1 MSTFELFVLGLA
13 LALDSFSVTISNSFA
28 YPHETRARLMLMP
41 LAFGVF
47 QAGMP
52 VLGYVLGGL
61 AADLIQRYSGIVAMI
76 ILGVIGANMIREG
89 VETLRSDEQ
98 TSAQKGRL
106 GIGTILI
113 QAVATAI
120 DAFAVGVELRAADV
134 VLLEAVSIIGVT
146 TFACCVV
153 ALLIGRRAGERLG
166 DAAEV
171 VGGIVLI
178 CIGLKQ
184 LLF

>member
-13 LALDSFSVTISNSFA
+13 LALDSFSVTISNSIV

-41 LAFGVF
+41 IAFGVF

-52 VLGYVLGGL
+52 VLGYVLSGL
-61 AADLIQRYSGIVAMI
+61 AAELIQRYSGIVAMV
-76 ILGVIGANMIREG
+76 ILGIIGGNMVREG
-89 VETLRSDEQ
+89 VATLRSGEQ
-98 TSAQKGRL
+98 SSEKQGRL
-106 GIGTILI
+106 GIGAILI

-120 DAFAVGVELRAADV
+120 DAFAVGIELRAADV

-153 ALLIGRRAGERLG
+153 ALAIGRRVGERLG
-166 DAAEV
+166 NAAEV

-184 LLF
+184 LLS